1 MGRLRGC
8 LWLTAGLLV
17 ALVAA
22 VVGYMAISRAA
33 ATRSGGGVDTAQVDV
48 VVAAASVPVRTMLT
62 DDNLRVQRMA
72 VSTVPEGALQQTS
85 QAIGKVTT
93 VELYPGEPI
102 LIQRLVDPNVTPAS
116 GRNALLLDGDKVL
129 MAFPADDLMSKV
141 GVLRPGDHVDLLATL
156 DFPADRGAAVGG
168 GEQAPATFNLLQN
181 LTIAATVS
189 LPSGAPA
196 EEAASSA
203 PPALLLTVSP
213 QDALTLKYVKDAGGK
228 IDIVVRAPGAEGPF
242 TTEPVD
248 WNYLIDKFQIP
259 AGAGR

>member
-33 ATRSGGGVDTAQVDV
+33 ANRSGGGVDTAQVDV
-48 VVAAASVPVRTMLT
+48 VVASAAVPVRTVLT
-62 DDNLRVQRMA
+62 DDMVRVQRMA

-85 QAIGKVTT
+85 QGIGKITT
-93 VELYPGEPI
+93 VELYPGEPL

-156 DFPADRGAAVGG
+156 DFPPAGAAAGG
-168 GEQAPATFNLLQN
+168 GTEKQPATFNLLQN

-189 LPSGAPA
+189 LPSGAQA

-228 IDIVVRAPGAEGPF
+228 IDIVVRAPGAEGPSV
-242 TTEPVD
+242 TEPVD

>member
-8 LWLTAGLLV
+8 LWLTAGLVV

-22 VVGYMAISRAA
+22 VVGYMALSRAA
-33 ATRSGGGVDTAQVDV
+33 ATRSGGALETAQVDV
-48 VVAAASVPVRTMLT
+48 VVAAAQVPVRTALT
-62 DDNLRVQRMA
+62 DDMVRVQRMA
-72 VSTVPEGALQQTS
+72 VNTVPEGALQATS
-85 QAIGKVTT
+85 QAVGKITI

-102 LIQRLVDPNVTPAS
+102 LIQRLVDPNVTPAG
-116 GRNALLLDGDKVL
+116 GRNALVLDGDKVL

-141 GVLRPGDHVDLLATL
+141 GVLKPGDHIDLLVTL
-156 DFPADRGAAVGG
+156 DFPDVRAAAGGG
-168 GEQAPATFNLLQN
+168 GEAPATFNVLQN

-189 LPSGAPA
+189 LGGGAEA
-196 EEAASSA
+196 ENTTGA

-213 QDALTLKYVKDAGGK
+213 QDALTLKYIKDTGGRF
-228 IDIVVRAPGAEGPF
+228 DIVVRAPGAEGPF

>member
-1 MGRLRGC
+1 
-8 LWLTAGLLV
+8 
-17 ALVAA
+17 
-22 VVGYMAISRAA
+22 
-33 ATRSGGGVDTAQVDV
+33 V
-48 VVAAASVPVRTMLT
+48 VVAAAAVPVRTVLN
-62 DDNLRVQRMA
+62 DDMVRVQRMP
-72 VSTVPEGALQQTS
+72 VSTAPEGALQQTS

-93 VELYPGEPI
+93 VELYPGEPL
-102 LIQRLVDPNVTPAS
+102 LIQRLVDPNVTPAN
-116 GRNALLLDGDKVL
+116 GRNAVVLDGDKVL

-156 DFPADRGAAVGG
+156 DFPADRGAGGGG
-168 GEQAPATFNLLQN
+168 GEDEPATFNVLQN

-189 LPSGAPA
+189 LPSGAQA

-213 QDALTLKYVKDAGGK
+213 QDALTLKYVKDAGGR

-248 WNYLIDKFQIP
+248 LNYMIDKFQIP